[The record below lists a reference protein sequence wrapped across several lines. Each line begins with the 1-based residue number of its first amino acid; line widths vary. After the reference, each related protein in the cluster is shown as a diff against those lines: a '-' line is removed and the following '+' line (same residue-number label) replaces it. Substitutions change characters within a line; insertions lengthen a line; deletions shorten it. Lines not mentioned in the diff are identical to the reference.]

1 MRKIDKLAG
10 LDAGQQPRAETHFE
24 RIPAYVRDFF
34 AALGEARAMLGE
46 VRESRLRRRFA

>member
-34 AALGEARAMLGE
+34 ALSEKRVQCSGSARVQAAT
-46 VRESRLRRRFA
+46 RFA